1 MNKELD
7 DAILDE
13 SFLEEK
19 NDFAEIDFSSL
30 LDLPGLNASL
40 NQNQKNSEGEK
51 YIVFQLDEKFYGISS
66 KSVSEVASTLPVTS
80 LPNVPEWVLGI
91 ANLRGDVISILD
103 LRKLWGKTT
112 ENPPKQRL
120 LIFHSA
126 PNDSPIALVVDR
138 VNEMV
143 SISQEE
149 INFSAEDFTASFPTF
164 FGRAEYKSHPLFL
177 LDIDKMLSSLTVEKS
192 SYV

>member
-1 MNKELD
+1 MNNEFD
-7 DAILDE
+7 DSSLEE

-19 NDFAEIDFSSL
+19 HDFAEIDFSAL
-30 LDLPGLNASL
+30 LDLPGLNAAL
-40 NQNQKNSEGEK
+40 NQKEDEGEK

-66 KSVSEVASTLPVTS
+66 KSVAEVAGTLPVTS
-80 LPNVPEWVLGI
+80 LPNVPEWVSGI
-91 ANLRGDVISILD
+91 ANLRGEVISVLD

-112 ENPPKQRL
+112 EPPAKQRL

-126 PNDSPIALVVDR
+126 PNDSPIALVVDK
-138 VNEMV
+138 VNEMI
-143 SISQEE
+143 SITQRQ

-164 FGRAEYKSHPLFL
+164 FGRAEYKGQPLFL

>member
-1 MNKELD
+1 MNNEFD
-7 DAILDE
+7 DSILEE

-19 NDFAEIDFSSL
+19 HDFAEIDFSAL
-30 LDLPGLNASL
+30 LDLPGLNAAL
-40 NQNQKNSEGEK
+40 NQKEDEGEK

-66 KSVSEVASTLPVTS
+66 KSVAEVAGTLPVTS
-80 LPNVPEWVLGI
+80 LPNVPEWVSGI
-91 ANLRGDVISILD
+91 ANLRGEVISVLD

-112 ENPPKQRL
+112 EPPAKQRL

-126 PNDSPIALVVDR
+126 PNDSPIALVVDK
-138 VNEMV
+138 VNEMI
-143 SISQEE
+143 SITQRQ

-164 FGRAEYKSHPLFL
+164 FGRAEYKGQPLFL

>member
-1 MNKELD
+1 MNNEFD
-7 DAILDE
+7 DSILEE

-19 NDFAEIDFSSL
+19 HDFAEIDFSSL
-30 LDLPGLNASL
+30 LDLPGLNAAL
-40 NQNQKNSEGEK
+40 NQKEDEGEK

-66 KSVSEVASTLPVTS
+66 KSVAEVAGTLPVTS
-80 LPNVPEWVLGI
+80 LPNVPEWVSGI
-91 ANLRGDVISILD
+91 ANLRGEVISVLD

-112 ENPPKQRL
+112 EPPAKQRL

-126 PNDSPIALVVDR
+126 PNDSPIALVVDK
-138 VNEMV
+138 VNEMI
-143 SISQEE
+143 SITQRQ

-164 FGRAEYKSHPLFL
+164 FGRAEYKGQPLFL

>member
-7 DAILDE
+7 DAVLDE

-19 NDFAEIDFSSL
+19 NEFAEIDFSAL
-30 LDLPGLNASL
+30 LDLPGLNAAL
-40 NQNQKNSEGEK
+40 NQKSNEGEK

-66 KSVSEVASTLPVTS
+66 KSVSEVAATLPVTA

-91 ANLRGDVISILD
+91 ANLRGDVISVLD

-112 ENPPKQRL
+112 EPPAKQRL

-126 PNDSPIALVVDR
+126 PNDSPIALVVDK
-138 VNEMV
+138 VNEMI
-143 SISQEE
+143 SISQKE

-164 FGRAEYKSHPLFL
+164 FGRAEFKSQPLFL
-177 LDIDKMLSSLTVEKS
+177 LDIDKMLSSLSVDKLN
-192 SYV
+192 YV

>member
-7 DAILDE
+7 DAVLDE

-19 NDFAEIDFSSL
+19 NEFAEIDFSAL
-30 LDLPGLNASL
+30 LDLPGLNAAL
-40 NQNQKNSEGEK
+40 NQKAAEGEK

-66 KSVSEVASTLPVTS
+66 KSVSEVAATLPVTA

-91 ANLRGDVISILD
+91 ANLRGDVISVLD

-112 ENPPKQRL
+112 EPPTKQRL

-126 PNDSPIALVVDR
+126 PNDSPIALVVDK
-138 VNEMV
+138 VNEMI
-143 SISQEE
+143 SISQKE

-164 FGRAEYKSHPLFL
+164 FGRAEFKSQPLFL
-177 LDIDKMLSSLTVEKS
+177 LDIDKMLSSLSVDKLN
-192 SYV
+192 YV